1 MAKWKSL
8 RKWKKEFG
16 PIKGRKLWLEAL
28 RAKRA
33 RTLALLKTAG
43 HLLSMGLFK

>member
-1 MAKWKSL
+1 MGKWKSL
-8 RKWKKEFG
+8 KKWKKEFG
-16 PIKGRKLWLEAL
+16 PIEGRKHWLEML

-33 RTLALLKTAG
+33 RTLALLKAAG